1 MIEEAVSARD
11 GMRVFHRHEY
21 LARHAQKTDHIFK
34 IEEGWA
40 CQYRLLV
47 DGRRQI
53 ITLFLP
59 GEYCEPQWLFQG
71 TPTLPVVA
79 LTRLRARSLSMA
91 GIHRRPAQEA
101 DGMTSILE
109 SLLTI
114 LNRREQW
121 IFNLGRLSATERL
134 CSLLCELFERLKRA
148 CHVIENR
155 CVMPLT
161 QYDLADIVGLS
172 AVHVN
177 RVLQMLRA
185 EKLIELHGKRLTL
198 LNIEGLRR
206 LAITPN
212 AQRLAV

>member
-1 MIEEAVSARD
+1 
-11 GMRVFHRHEY
+11 
-21 LARHAQKTDHIFK
+21 
-34 IEEGWA
+34 
-40 CQYRLLV
+40 
-47 DGRRQI
+47 
-53 ITLFLP
+53 
-59 GEYCEPQWLFQG
+59 
-71 TPTLPVVA
+71 
-79 LTRLRARSLSMA
+79 
-91 GIHRRPAQEA
+91 
-101 DGMTSILE
+101 MTSILE